1 MKDLKALGKLSN
13 DSNRSGIAQLMESM
27 KSITQVSLNNLSQI
41 FLFQQSLNKMAATGD
56 LNVFETLF
64 LSQETF

>member
-13 DSNRSGIAQLMESM
+13 DSNRSGVAQLMDSM
-27 KSITQVSLNNLSQI
+27 KSITQVSLNLFQI
-41 FLFQQSLNKMAATGD
+41 FLFQWSLNKMDATGD
-56 LNVFETLF
+56 LNVFETLL